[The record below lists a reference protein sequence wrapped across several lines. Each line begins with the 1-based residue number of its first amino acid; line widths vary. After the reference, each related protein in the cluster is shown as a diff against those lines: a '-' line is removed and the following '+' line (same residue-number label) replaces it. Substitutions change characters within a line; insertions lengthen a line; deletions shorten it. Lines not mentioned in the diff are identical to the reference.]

1 MHAEPGSQV
10 EDRLA
15 ASHVSSQA
23 NRHFAYFNKWLKA
36 RNTRGAVA
44 TPAMTVVPLGSA
56 ASIAGPTID
65 GLATVQQNR
74 PRCKFTV
81 PAAGKYDFCSCCLP
95 SLLTCYSLY
104 AACLPAWQPG
114 SPKCSQFD
122 AAATR

>member
-44 TPAMTVVPLGSA
+44 AAAAVPPGSA

-65 GLATVQQNR
+65 GLATVQPNR

-81 PAAGKYDFCSCCLP
+81 PAAGKYDFCSCCL
-95 SLLTCYSLY
+95 SLLSSL
-104 AACLPAWQPG
+104 ATPFMLPDWLAAWQPQVQ
-114 SPKCSQFD
+114 PI
-122 AAATR
+122 